1 LNPRAIRR
9 IANVLVLSLLRAGRS
24 GGRTTVASLINS
36 ARAIAVLD
44 AVIFA
49 AVSIGAYQILIR
61 IPAPP
66 QALTTALVQ
75 ALTGVPIYVISA
87 TVMIG
92 IMLEVSQPTQFASS
106 DIVNWLPVTASDFVL
121 GCALSTVYTYSFIL
135 AAVAGIS
142 LGTAIWVGQ
151 IWGAI
156 AFTLINA
163 IAMFLGA
170 FAVEIVRAVMNRA
183 SSTFYRRGG
192 RSSIVVRLVVI
203 ILFVAVFQLMFQ
215 PQLYF
220 SFFQT
225 QAEGIK
231 SLWFLPIV
239 WPSLAVTSSLEAQLT
254 LSLTYGVLTA
264 AFTGALLYV
273 AVLLRGKY
281 WVPTQVSIKLA
292 SGPYAPRIGL
302 LGKIGLTSAE
312 SAIVRK
318 DLRAMTRRTEMI
330 RMLALPVAMIIP
342 MILSIRDPS
351 AVQRG
356 TLLFTVSIGFAFL
369 ALFVSMI
376 SVGQEGRAVW
386 HIHASTLDPGH
397 LIRAKATVT
406 LLISLIPAIALSS
419 AVAWFMNMSLQSALQ
434 LCAASALLV
443 LTETFIGLAVGARH
457 PDFQEIPRSRFL
469 TPSGYMIG
477 TLVGLATMGVVLAP
491 VLYAF
496 FVAPSSSIAAFA
508 LPLVVA
514 ETLVMSLLGYYLAKS
529 GAKSL
534 LTELPV

>member
-1 LNPRAIRR
+1 
-9 IANVLVLSLLRAGRS
+9 
-24 GGRTTVASLINS
+24 
-36 ARAIAVLD
+36 VLD
-44 AVIFA
+44 VVIFA
-49 AVSIGAYQILIR
+49 AVSIGAHQILIR
-61 IPAPP
+61 IPIPP

-170 FAVEIVRAVMNRA
+170 FAVEILRAVMNRA

-192 RSSIVVRLVVI
+192 RSSMVVRLVVI

-264 AFTGALLYV
+264 AFTGALFYV

-292 SGPYAPRIGL
+292 SGPYTPRIGL
-302 LGKIGLTSAE
+302 LGRIGLTSAE
-312 SAIVRK
+312 SAIARK
-318 DLRAMTRRTEMI
+318 DLKAMTRRTEMI
-330 RMLALPVAMIIP
+330 RLLAIPAAVAVPMLLGARESGAL
-342 MILSIRDPS
+342 
-351 AVQRG
+351 QRG
-356 TLLFTVSIGFAFL
+356 LLVFVVFYAVAFL
-369 ALFVSMI
+369 VLFVSMVL
-376 SVGQEGRAVW
+376 VGQEGMAVW
-386 HIHASTLDPGH
+386 HIYASAIDYRDLVK
-397 LIRAKATVT
+397 AKATVT
-406 LLISLIPAIALSS
+406 LLIALIPAVVVSS
-419 AVAWFMNMSLQSALQ
+419 AVALYMNMSLLTTLQ
-434 LCAASALLV
+434 LCATSALFV
-443 LTETFIGLAVGARH
+443 VAETFIGLAVGARH
-457 PDFQEIPRSRFL
+457 PNFQEVPRSRFL
-469 TPSGYMIG
+469 TASGYIIG
-477 TLVGLATMGVVLAP
+477 VVTGMVTMGAVLAP

-496 FVAPSSSIAAFA
+496 FVAPSSPIAAFVM
-508 LPLVVA
+508 PLVVV
-514 ETLVMSLLGYYLAKS
+514 ETLVMSFIGYHFAKS
-529 GAKSL
+529 GARKL